1 MPRPPLRSSQ
11 PAGRRPHQP
20 VRLLHQLDAVFT
32 LASLA
37 GRSSGV
43 GLRRQ
48 RQRLALAQRLLDP
61 MPAELRTPER
71 GAELFWRGLRWG
83 SGGLLLA
90 WLLQP

>member
-1 MPRPPLRSSQ
+1 MPRQPLRSHQ
-11 PAGRRPHQP
+11 PAHRRPLQP

-43 GLRRQ
+43 GRRRQ

-61 MPAELRTPER
+61 MPRELQAPEH

-83 SGGLLLA
+83 SAGLLLA
-90 WLLQP
+90 LVLRS